1 MAGSRT
7 GGGELV
13 SAKRERAGLKSAL
26 PAGPARE
33 AAADADGH
41 ALGRPNALQRL
52 RARLAARPDTEH
64 EQGIL
69 RLVICVLSMVYLLPR
84 ALAHHDPFALYM
96 MSVFLGLALVIF
108 LWIVCSTKIS
118 PLRRVFAQLIDV
130 LAISTGMLLFG
141 EPAAPLFLLYLWV
154 TLGSGFRFGPAY
166 LLSELAMSVVGFG
179 IVIYAS
185 DFWRAH
191 TAVGIGLL
199 IGMFAVSLYV
209 LSLVRR
215 MFDAVARAEAANLA
229 KRRFISMVSHEL
241 RTPLN
246 AIIGMADLLRDT
258 ALSREQADMLQT
270 LRGSSRVMLGLVEDV
285 LDFSKIEAGKVVVE
299 KTDFDLHALVNS
311 TCRIV
316 SAQAAAKGVD
326 FVVSIMPEV
335 PPALRGDPHHLRQ
348 VLINLAGN
356 AVKFTEK
363 GSVTVHVS
371 VQAETEPAVRLKFSI
386 RDTGIGIAPEAQAKI
401 FESFAQADDSTT
413 RRFGGT
419 GLGTTIAKQLV
430 VLMGGRIGLESAPG
444 LGSTFWVEVELDK
457 QPERAGA
464 GGGELDGARVLLV
477 GFPLP
482 ERSALE
488 EALAG
493 WGASA
498 IVAPTLE
505 DGVTRL
511 VMEISLAQPY
521 HSALLYAKQG
531 DTQLAQRFRRA
542 APNPAPPTILVVPRD
557 ADVRRFEMLSSG
569 FAAVLELPFD
579 KRRLFNVLHSVAAA
593 DEVREGVVRLQDY
606 ARRGGP
612 DAPLRILVADDNP
625 TNREVI
631 GRILERSGHA
641 VSLVND
647 GEQALDAVER
657 GPHDLVIL
665 DRNMP
670 GMGGVEALK
679 ALRLM
684 MRGRPRLP
692 VIMLSADVT
701 LEAKRE
707 AVEAGADAFL
717 SKPIETARLLEEIR
731 SLAPAKAQAARQ
743 AEAPA
748 RLHSLPSTAPAVI
761 NAETLRHLEE
771 LGSSVAFMERLI
783 GIFTADSA
791 GILAR
796 MEQALAARDYRE
808 FRALVHAMKGSS
820 ASIGTDRLT
829 RLCSSLG
836 GLTDAELRLQATA
849 LQRTLGEELSTARSQ
864 LERHLQERRS
874 STG

>member
-1 MAGSRT
+1 MAGPRS
-7 GGGELV
+7 GGGELL
-13 SAKRERAGLKSAL
+13 SAKRERAAL
-26 PAGPARE
+26 TALQAGPGRE
-33 AAADADGH
+33 PAADANAH

-69 RLVICVLSMVYLLPR
+69 RLVICVLWLIYLLPR
-84 ALAHHDPFALYM
+84 ALADHDPFGLYV
-96 MSVFLGLALVIF
+96 MSAFVVLAAVIL
-108 LWIVCSTKIS
+108 LWIALSTKIS
-118 PLRRVFAQLIDV
+118 PPRRVFAQFIDV
-130 LAISTGMLLFG
+130 LAISTGMLVFG
-141 EPAAPLFLLYLWV
+141 EPAAPLFLVYLWV

-179 IVIYAS
+179 IVIYAGP
-185 DFWRAH
+185 FWSAH
-191 TAVGIGLL
+191 TSLGIGLL
-199 IGMFAVSLYV
+199 IGMLAVSLYV
-209 LSLVRR
+209 LTLVRR

-258 ALSREQADMLQT
+258 SLSREQADMLQT
-270 LRGSSRVMLGLVEDV
+270 LRGSSRVMLGLVDEV
-285 LDFSKIEAGKVVVE
+285 LDFSKIEAGKLLIE

-316 SAQAAAKGVD
+316 SAQAAAKGIE

-335 PPALRGDPHHLRQ
+335 PPAVRGDPHHLRQ

-363 GSVTVHVS
+363 GSVTVHAS
-371 VQAETEPAVRLKFSI
+371 VQAETESAVRLKFSI

-430 VLMGGRIGLESAPG
+430 GLLGGRIGLESAPG
-444 LGSTFWVEVELDK
+444 LGCTFWVEVDLDK
-457 QPERAGA
+457 QPERAG
-464 GGGELDGARVLLV
+464 GGALSGELSGARVLLV

-498 IVAPTLE
+498 IAVATLE
-505 DGVTRL
+505 EGVTRM
-511 VMEISLAQPY
+511 VSEISLARPY
-521 HSALLYAKQG
+521 H
-531 DTQLAQRFRRA
+531 TQLAQRFRRA
-542 APNPAPPTILVVPRD
+542 APNPAPPTILAVPRA

-569 FAAVLELPFD
+569 FAALLELPFE
-579 KRRLFNVLHSVAAA
+579 KRRLFNVLHSVAA
-593 DEVREGVVRLQDY
+593 DEEVREGVVRLQDY
-606 ARRGGP
+606 VRRGSP
-612 DAPLRILVADDNP
+612 DAQVRILVADDNP

-641 VSLVND
+641 VTLVND
-647 GEQALDAVER
+647 GEQALDAIER
-657 GPHDLVIL
+657 GAHDLVIL

-684 MRGRPRLP
+684 LRGRAHLP

-701 LEAKRE
+701 PEAKRE

-717 SKPIETARLLEEIR
+717 SKPIETTRLLEEIR
-731 SLAPAKAQAARQ
+731 SLAPARAEAARKP
-743 AEAPA
+743 EAPA
-748 RLHSLPSTAPAVI
+748 SLHCLPPAVPAVI
-761 NAETLRHLEE
+761 NAETLQYLEE
-771 LGSSVAFMERLI
+771 LGSSLAFIEKLI
-783 GIFTADSA
+783 GVFIADSA
-791 GILAR
+791 SLLAR
-796 MEQALAARDYRE
+796 MEQVLAARDFQE
-808 FRALVHAMKGSS
+808 FRSLVHAMKGSS

-829 RLCSSLG
+829 RLCASLG
-836 GLTDAELRLQATA
+836 GLTDAELRLQAPV
-849 LQRTLGEELSTARSQ
+849 LQRTLGEELANARSQ